1 MGANPNTL
9 SPSKPTY
16 LSRRMQIKRGK
27 MTIYKEIVNMEEQS
41 TLVKGTAV
49 SRPYRSA
56 LVVKTL
62 AADGAY
68 ERQAIT
74 DTTETLTVDTQNVI
88 AIYVT
93 DVDALQTNYNTK
105 NQYGDDAMK
114 RMDEH
119 LDGDILG
126 EYSSASSVVGAYEV
140 AGTGSASD
148 GLGFTLTTSNILS
161 VFSKVRTKLQR
172 KHIPMNDR
180 WAIISPEFFE
190 VLMQFIAGRESLLGD
205 KVGTNPKEMG
215 TYGGFR
221 LFVSEATGW
230 SARLEMATI
239 ATDTD
244 TIVINGATFTADADG
259 AAVGAGHF
267 SIQTTA
273 TLCCGQLADAIN
285 NSEEYAASVGTVD
298 TYIELT
304 AANRAKLEGIT
315 ASFTAGDEYLTLKGE
330 GVGYVVVSETL
341 TTTANTWTST
351 YQIQHNL
358 FGQGKPIDLVVQKY
372 PKIAFKDRSDAS
384 FGYIGQDMV
393 VWDLYGL
400 KTFTEGADALVDVQI
415 LSGGF

>member
-9 SPSKPTY
+9 SDSKPTY

-230 SARLEMATI
+230 SARLEVNSQ
-239 ATDTD
+239 ATDAD
-244 TIVINGATFTADADG
+244 TVVINGVTFTFETSTLDAAG
-259 AAVGAGHF
+259 KVKSETSAAVCIDNLVA
-267 SIQTTA
+267 
-273 TLCCGQLADAIN
+273 AIN
-285 NSEEYAASVGTVD
+285 NSESLADATLGTAYYNVS
-298 TYIELT
+298 
-304 AANRAKLEGIT
+304 AANRAKLAGIVAT
-315 ASFTAGDEYLTLKGE
+315 DGTTYMTLKGE
-330 GVGYVVVSETL
+330 GVGYCVVSETL
-341 TTTANTWTST
+341 TDAASVWTST

-384 FGYIGQDMV
+384 YGYIGQDMV